1 MHRAVEDRDCN
12 EREMGSEAKLNST
25 SDSRTVAILRESM
38 SETAILHN
46 DQRMEDDAALFLSIT
61 NTGSKLSPSYVTH
74 RLSF

>member
-12 EREMGSEAKLNST
+12 EQEMGSEAKLNST

-61 NTGSKLSPSYVTH
+61 NTGPKLSPSYVTH
-74 RLSF
+74 PLSF